1 MSALDP
7 LTLDR
12 VAELI
17 VDIGGPYERKGYQ
30 LEALLQ
36 RAKWIDPPIYDGSP
50 RVPWLRDQFEARQQ
64 NSGELERLLCR
75 VCDPIEYDEGAVIAN
90 EIRAAVNDR
99 LAPEHLV
106 VTLVGGRP
114 VLGEIGSDGHK
125 PTFSEPP
132 DLRRRLE
139 MLVADTET
147 VDVLMGRVEETRICA
162 TGGAYRMATIGVGTF
177 IEGLLLAV
185 LLERDEDL
193 RINGFPDVRQ
203 RISPDKR
210 TTKRSKADWVSLELL
225 IDTAYAKNWVQLDAA
240 AFAHAVRDFRNFIHP
255 RKEIS
260 EKPRFDAD
268 TVMLCWGPVQALMN
282 DLEQNLPT
290 SGADC

>member
-203 RISPDKR
+203 RISPTSAPPSAARRIGCHWNCLSTLPTLR
-210 TTKRSKADWVSLELL
+210 TGSSSTLQPLLTRSVTSETSSIRVKRSAKSRVS
-225 IDTAYAKNWVQLDAA
+225 T
-240 AFAHAVRDFRNFIHP
+240 
-255 RKEIS
+255 
-260 EKPRFDAD
+260 
-268 TVMLCWGPVQALMN
+268 
-282 DLEQNLPT
+282 PT
-290 SGADC
+290 QSCCAGGRSRH